1 MLTIESERRLK
12 NVLVAIG
19 DGERSL
25 ESSRQSLCRI
35 ADFAPL
41 SAHER
46 LDRDSTGNLSSQE
59 ILNFLRENGISHVLE
74 SEARDLINFFDNNAS
89 GKLSS
94 TEFT

>member
-1 MLTIESERRLK
+1 MLTLESERRLK

-35 ADFAPL
+35 DDFAPL